1 MIRKTITTVGIMA
14 MILPVLLTG
23 QIKFGFVEGERIRR
37 EYEEFQDADAQLQL
51 EMRQA
56 QARGV
61 TMLTELDSIKQAFE
75 TQRLMRNPNYV
86 KEIENDIASREK
98 TIQQYQEQ
106 IFGPQGALYQRQ
118 MQLEIELMS
127 KVKRAVEKISLVNG
141 LDLMIDR
148 SVALLYGNPLNDY
161 TDEVLNELRKFTA
174 PANQDSVNEK

>member
-1 MIRKTITTVGIMA
+1 
-14 MILPVLLTG
+14 
-23 QIKFGFVEGERIRR
+23 
-37 EYEEFQDADAQLQL
+37 
-51 EMRQA
+51 
-56 QARGV
+56 
-61 TMLTELDSIKQAFE
+61 
-75 TQRLMRNPNYV
+75 
-86 KEIENDIASREK
+86 
-98 TIQQYQEQ
+98 
-106 IFGPQGALYQRQ
+106 